1 MKILGIDPG
10 LNNLAYAFLEVEKS
24 FYKLKDWQTFNTKNL
39 KNISDKLVY
48 LYNGLKNIIE
58 NYQPDYIALEEVFAK
73 TYPTAS
79 AKLAQAQAIVL
90 LIAGLYKIPV
100 KIYHPSEI
108 KKIFTQNGK
117 AKKDAIS
124 RVFNLFFK
132 NGILEVETLQKED
145 NHKID
150 ALALALLLALELR
163 D

>member
-24 FYKLKDWQTFNTKNL
+24 SYKLKDWQTFNTKNL

-58 NYQPDYIALEEVFAK
+58 KYQPDYIALEEIFVR
-73 TYPTAS
+73 TYPTTS
-79 AKLAQAQAIVL
+79 AKLAQAQAIIL

-100 KIYHPSEI
+100 KMYHPSEI

-124 RVFNLFFK
+124 RVFNLFFR

-145 NHKID
+145 DHKID

-163 D
+163 G